1 MTLHHRTTGFVF
13 RKENILEADRTF
25 SVFTKEF
32 GRIEVF
38 AKAIRKINAKL
49 KSNIEIF
56 YILDIEFVQGK
67 HKKTLTEAVLKE
79 KFKNIEQIPEKLESA
94 YKIANVLDSFVK
106 GGEKDEQ
113 LWNFIIDIFQK
124 LNTVALTTNN
134 RELLYYYFIWNFISI
149 LGYGPELSICTV
161 CREKLNPYTLYFSN
175 KEGGIICK
183 RCAVAKRDGI
193 KITSDILKVLRLM
206 THKEWDIISKLKME
220 ISSQKLLEEISNSCY
235 LYLLHSHAFNAI
247 WNDLR

>member
-13 RKENILEADRTF
+13 RKENILEIDRTF
-25 SVFTKEF
+25 SIFTKDF

-56 YILDIEFVQGK
+56 YISDIEFVQGK
-67 HKKTLTEAVLKE
+67 NKKTLIEAVLKE

-94 YKIANVLDSFVK
+94 YKIANVLNSFVR
-106 GGEKDEQ
+106 GEEKDEQ

-124 LNTVALTTNN
+124 LNTIELTTNN

-149 LGYGPELSICTV
+149 LGYTPELSICTV

-183 RCAVAKRDGI
+183 KCAVAKRDGI
-193 KITSDILKVLRLM
+193 KITSDILKVLRLII
-206 THKEWDIISKLKME
+206 HKEWGILSKLKME
-220 ISSQKLLEEISNSCY
+220 ISSKKLLKEISDNYY
-235 LYLLHSHAFNAI
+235 LYLLHSYAFRATHH
-247 WNDLR
+247 DLR